1 MNAVDE
7 LAAAASAGMGMQHRC
22 KVCGKGFS
30 AGRSLGGHMRSHI
43 SLGEVAPPEVDEDE
57 LRRVS
62 ANGGRSSGGGGGN
75 GAVGYGLRENPK
87 KTRRLSDFADDGE
100 EDQGGADGGEHDK
113 ACRECGKLFSS
124 WRSLFGHMR
133 SHAPGAAADDEAED
147 VELGDEFFA
156 AEAEAEEAE
165 EEEEMEMEMA
175 APMEPLAVAVMAAPP
190 RRRRR
195 SMRVAAPAP
204 APPPAPALSGFEKE
218 QEDVA
223 LCLLMLSRDT
233 TGGMWSSPEIEEP
246 YSEKEWRKI
255 KTTPKHP
262 RLPRNTGYGYNSDD
276 DSALFQYGDAKTK
289 KTLKKRRTSHY
300 ALSSAGSPKQRREV
314 IAPPPP
320 KRTRYECPGC
330 GRVFSSYQALGGHRA
345 SHKRINTSCSAP
357 KAVVAAIPAPEPSA
371 DTYTS
376 FSTLSPSASPDSVAV
391 GIGAPKN
398 STAAASAEKFEC
410 PVCLRVFGSGQA
422 LGGHKR
428 SHMTGDGAYS
438 EDGELFYGDAEQ
450 EQEYP
455 VAAAGSLDLNFPPAT
470 SEDV

>member
-1 MNAVDE
+1 MDAVDE
-7 LAAAASAGMGMQHRC
+7 LAAGTGMLQHRC
-22 KVCGKGFS
+22 KVCGKGFA

-43 SLGEVAPPEVDEDE
+43 SLGEVVPMADVDDDD
-57 LRRVS
+57 LTRAS
-62 ANGGRSSGGGGGN
+62 ANGGRSSGGN

-87 KTRRLSDFADDGE
+87 KTRRLSDFADEE
-100 EDQGGADGGEHDK
+100 EDQGGDGGEHDK
-113 ACRECGKLFSS
+113 ACRDCGKLFSS

-133 SHAPGAAADDEAED
+133 SHAPGAAAADEAED
-147 VELGDEFFA
+147 VDLGDEFYA
-156 AEAEAEEAE
+156 AEAEAEAEAE
-165 EEEEMEMEMA
+165 DVEE

-204 APPPAPALSGFEKE
+204 APPPPPALSSFEKE

-233 TGGMWSSPEIEEP
+233 TGGMWSSPEHEEP
-246 YSEKEWRKI
+246 FLEKEWRK
-255 KTTPKHP
+255 KTTPKQLH
-262 RLPRNTGYGYNSDD
+262 LPRNGYGYNSDD
-276 DSALFQYGDAKTK
+276 DSPLFHYGESKVK
-289 KTLKKRRTSHY
+289 KIKKRRTSHY
-300 ALSSAGSPKQRREV
+300 ALNSDSGKQLRKV
-314 IAPPPP
+314 TAPPPP

-357 KAVVAAIPAPEPSA
+357 KAGPGVIAALPAPEPSV

-376 FSTLSPSASPDSVAV
+376 FSTLSPSASPDSVAT
-391 GIGAPKN
+391 GIGAAKN
-398 STAAASAEKFEC
+398 NQAAATAVLEKFEC
-410 PVCLRVFGSGQA
+410 PVCFRVFGSGQA

-428 SHMTGDGAYS
+428 SHMTADGAYS
-438 EDGELFYGDAEQ
+438 EDGEVFYGGDADQ
-450 EQEYP
+450 EQGYP

-470 SEDV
+470 SDEA

>member
-1 MNAVDE
+1 MDAVDE
-7 LAAAASAGMGMQHRC
+7 RAVASPGMGIQHRC

-43 SLGEVAPPEVDEDE
+43 SLGEVVPEAYDEE

-62 ANGGRSSGGGGGN
+62 PNGGRSSGGN

-87 KTRRLSDFADDGE
+87 KTRRLSDFADEE
-100 EDQGGADGGEHDK
+100 EDQGGDGGEHAK
-113 ACRECGKLFSS
+113 ACRDCGKLFPS

-133 SHAPGAAADDEAED
+133 SHAPGAAADETEED
-147 VELGDEFFA
+147 VDLEEDQFFA
-156 AEAEAEEAE
+156 AEAEAEMEAE
-165 EEEEMEMEMA
+165 DVDEEME
-175 APMEPLAVAVMAAPP
+175 APMEPLVPAAVAVMTAPP

-204 APPPAPALSGFEKE
+204 APPPPPVLGGFEKE

-233 TGGMWSSPEIEEP
+233 TGGMWSSPENEEP
-246 YSEKEWRKI
+246 YFEKEWRK
-255 KTTPKHP
+255 KTAPKQLH
-262 RLPRNTGYGYNSDD
+262 LPRNGYGYNSDD
-276 DSALFQYGDAKTK
+276 DSALFQYGDAKI
-289 KTLKKRRTSHY
+289 KKRRTSHY
-300 ALSSAGSPKQRREV
+300 ALNSDSAKQRRKV
-314 IAPPPP
+314 TAPPAP

-357 KAVVAAIPAPEPSA
+357 KGAPVVAAIPAPEPSV

-391 GIGAPKN
+391 GIGAPK
-398 STAAASAEKFEC
+398 SSATAVAEKFEC
-410 PVCLRVFGSGQA
+410 PVCFRVFGSGQA

-428 SHMTGDGAYS
+428 SHMTADGACS
-438 EDGELFYGDAEQ
+438 EDGEVYYGGASGDAEQ
-450 EQEYP
+450 EQGYP
-455 VAAAGSLDLNFPPAT
+455 VAAAGSLDLNFPPAS
-470 SEDV
+470 SEEA